1 MFFDFIATHAP
12 AIVAAVVL
20 VPVLVFSIALFLEGA
35 RRTRWPSVR
44 SRSVTPIEPGA
55 PVARR
60 RPQVHGR
67 GPASVMGGA
76 GLRHGIAARRDH
88 D

>member
-1 MFFDFIATHAP
+1 MFFDFILIHAP

-20 VPVLVFSIALFLEGA
+20 LPVLAFSIALFLEGA
-35 RRTRWPSVR
+35 RKSPWKRAR
-44 SRSVTPIEPGA
+44 PGIPA
-55 PVARR
+55 RPVAARR
-60 RPQVHGR
+60 QSPRRDPR
-67 GPASVMGGA
+67 TVMGSS

>member
-1 MFFDFIATHAP
+1 MFIDFILIHAP
-12 AIVAAVVL
+12 AIVAAVVF

-35 RRTRWPSVR
+35 RKIRWSATRGRAQPEASRAVLKPR
-44 SRSVTPIEPGA
+44 SQP
-55 PVARR
+55 
-60 RPQVHGR
+60 R
-67 GPASVMGGA
+67 GPITIIRGP